1 MITHYEE
8 LAMNAWPA
16 LQTLL
21 YDGWMLRFASG
32 YTRRSNSI
40 APLYPSTLPVDEKIR
55 FCEAF
60 YRERG
65 LEVIFKLTSACQ
77 PADLDTL
84 LESKGY
90 LMDATT
96 SFQVLDLRGWHIS
109 EPGANLAGANLA
121 GANLAGANLAGANLA
136 SANLAGANLAGANL
150 AGANLAGAILES
162 DLTPAWLSAYCRMSQ
177 VADKHLPVLEQM
189 LRVIVPTHC
198 FARINA
204 GDETIA
210 CGLGVLQDGNVG
222 LFDIVVDSG
231 YRRRG
236 NGEKLV
242 RSILDWAA
250 GLGAHSSYLQVMLN
264 NPPALRLYARLGYRE
279 IYRYWYR
286 VKKD

>member
-109 EPGANLAGANLA
+109 EPS
-121 GANLAGANLAGANLA
+121 ANLA
-136 SANLAGANLAGANL
+136 SANLASTNLASTMLSSAML
-150 AGANLAGAILES
+150 LDAILES

-177 VADKHLPVLEQM
+177 VADKNLPVLEQM

-210 CGLGVLQDGNVG
+210 CGLGVLQNGNVG
-222 LFDIVVDSG
+222 LFDIVVDPG
-231 YRRRG
+231 YRQRG
-236 NGEKLV
+236 IGEKLV
-242 RSILDWAA
+242 RSVLDWAA
-250 GLGAHSSYLQVMLN
+250 GQGAHCSYLQVMLN